1 MNFYLTDTHALF
13 WYLINSPLLGAGA
26 NSAFDEADNG
36 QARIYI
42 PTIVLAELYY
52 LNEKKQSPLDFRV
65 KYLRLEQS
73 RQFIILPFFPRSLLD
88 FDSCKAIKEIH
99 DRMIVADA
107 RRLNVPLIT
116 RDVEI
121 TTSGLVQTI
130 W

>member
-13 WYLINSPLLGAGA
+13 WYLINSPLLGVGA
-26 NSAFDEADNG
+26 NRAFDEADNG
-36 QARIYI
+36 QARIYV
-42 PTIVLAELYY
+42 PAIVLAELYF
-52 LNEKKQSPLDFRV
+52 LNEKNQRPLDFRV

-73 RQFIILPFFPRSLLD
+73 RQFILLPFFPRSLLD
-88 FDSCKAIKEIH
+88 FDSCNSVIEMH

-116 RDVEI
+116 RDAEI
-121 TTSGLVQTI
+121 TASGLVQTI

>member
-73 RQFIILPFFPRSLLD
+73 RQLLCCRFSLGVCLISILAKR
-88 FDSCKAIKEIH
+88 
-99 DRMIVADA
+99 
-107 RRLNVPLIT
+107 
-116 RDVEI
+116 
-121 TTSGLVQTI
+121 
-130 W
+130 